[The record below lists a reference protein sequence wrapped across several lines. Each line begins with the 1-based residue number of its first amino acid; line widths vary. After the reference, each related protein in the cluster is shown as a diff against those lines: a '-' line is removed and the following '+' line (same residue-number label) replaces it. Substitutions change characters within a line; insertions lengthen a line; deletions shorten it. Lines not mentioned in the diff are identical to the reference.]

1 MKLIVGLGNPG
12 KQYEKTRH
20 NMGFSVLDLIA
31 DAFGA
36 DAFQNNEKFK
46 GAVARFAAGTD
57 DVILAKPA
65 TFMNRS
71 GDAVSRIAVFYKIAP
86 TDIAVVHDEM
96 DLPAGEI
103 KFSFGRG
110 AAGHNG
116 VASIIAALGTEEF
129 LRVRIGIGKGK
140 NVLKKPGMLERS
152 KINKALDRAAE
163 ALAVWIEK
171 GTDAAVQFANSG
183 EKE

>member
-20 NMGFSVLDLIA
+20 NVGFTVVDA
-31 DAFGA
+31 VAGAFGA

-46 GAVARFAAGTD
+46 SAMTRFVSVNTE
-57 DVILAKPA
+57 VMLAKPA
-65 TFMNRS
+65 TFMNLS
-71 GDAVSRIAVFYKIAP
+71 GDAVSRIVSFYKIAYA
-86 TDIAVVHDEM
+86 DIAVVHDEM
-96 DLPAGEI
+96 DIPAGEI
-103 KFSFGRG
+103 KLSFGRG

-140 NVLKKPGMLERS
+140 DVLKKPGMLERS
-152 KINKALDRAAE
+152 KINKALERATE
-163 ALAVWIEK
+163 ALAVWTEK
-171 GTDAAVQFANSG
+171 GTGAAVQFANT
-183 EKE
+183 EV